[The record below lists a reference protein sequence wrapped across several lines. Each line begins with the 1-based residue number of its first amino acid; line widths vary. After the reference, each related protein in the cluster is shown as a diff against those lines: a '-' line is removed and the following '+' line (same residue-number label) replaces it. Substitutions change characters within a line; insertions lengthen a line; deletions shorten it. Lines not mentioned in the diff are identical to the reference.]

1 MDVVLEA
8 RNVSKT
14 FPGGVV
20 ANDDVSF
27 DLRRG
32 EVHAIVGENGAGK
45 TTLMRILAGLA
56 RPDSGQVLV
65 RGREMVMRSPLDA
78 HRLGIGMVH
87 QHLMLI
93 PSFTVAENVALGAEP
108 RRGPNLDRDAVR
120 ESVQGLSTR
129 YGLSVQ
135 PEARVADLP
144 IGERQRVEI
153 LKVLYRDADIII
165 LDEPTAVLSPTEVE
179 RFLKTIALLCR
190 DGKSVV
196 FVSHKLPEVI
206 EIADRIT
213 VLSRGRVRGSVA
225 RGQVNAD
232 RLGAMI
238 TGSDDFAGASQFPRR
253 AGQDAVLCLA
263 GLRVAGSRGRRS
275 LEGVD
280 LEVRAGEILG
290 VAGVEGNGQSELADC
305 ILGLLRPYA
314 GEIHLCGR
322 DLRSLDARRMRSLGM
337 SFIPDDRT
345 EKGLLPEFAAWENIL
360 LGSEGRAEMQRRG
373 VVRTAAAVARARR
386 LAKDFSIVPE
396 DMCLP
401 ATAFSGGN
409 QQKMVVAREMRDD
422 TVLLVAAQP
431 TRGLDVGATDHI
443 HRRIIELR
451 DRGAAVLLISFDLDE
466 ILALSD
472 RIAVMYSGRIAA
484 EMAND
489 GSVGRSRL
497 GLLMTGLREGA
508 AQ

>member
-8 RNVSKT
+8 RNVTKA

-20 ANDDVSF
+20 ANDNVSF

-32 EVHAIVGENGAGK
+32 EVHATVGENGAGK

-65 RGREMVMRSPLDA
+65 RGRETAMRGPLDS

-108 RRGPNLDRDAVR
+108 RRGMKLDRDAVR
-120 ESVQGLSTR
+120 ESVKELAER
-129 YGLSVQ
+129 YGLPVQ
-135 PEARVADLP
+135 PDARVADLP
-144 IGERQRVEI
+144 IGGRQRVEI

-165 LDEPTAVLSPTEVE
+165 LDEPTAVLSPAEVDH
-179 RFLKTIALLCR
+179 FLKTIGLLCR

-213 VLSRGRVRGSVA
+213 VLSRGKVRGTVA

-238 TGSDDFAGASQFPRR
+238 TGSDDFAGASQFLRKM
-253 AGQDAVLCLA
+253 GQDVV
-263 GLRVAGSRGRRS
+263 LRVAGLKTAGFRGQRS
-275 LEGVD
+275 LEGLN

-290 VAGVEGNGQSELADC
+290 LAGVEGNGQSELADC
-305 ILGLLRPYA
+305 ILGLLRPYE
-314 GEIHLCGR
+314 GEISLRGR
-322 DLRSLDARRMRSLGM
+322 DLRMLDARVIRSLGM
-337 SFIPDDRT
+337 GFVPDDRT
-345 EKGLLPEFAAWENIL
+345 EKGLLWELAAWENIL
-360 LGSEGRAEMQRRG
+360 LGSEGRPMMQRRG
-373 VVRTAAAVARARR
+373 IVRQSAAVVHARR
-386 LAKDFSIVPE
+386 LAEDFAIVPK
-396 DMCLP
+396 DVHLP

-422 TVLLVAAQP
+422 TVLLVASQP

-443 HRRIIELR
+443 RGRIAGLR

-472 RIAVMYSGRIAA
+472 RIAVMYNGRIVA

-489 GSVGRSRL
+489 GSCSRSKL
-497 GLLMTGLREGA
+497 GLLMTGLGEGV